1 MGGSSNTFLIYKN
14 HLYKN
19 KKAQIERKIKN
30 RLRKVRGSFHV
41 KILRTTSLRYRLRQN
56 FKHNEPEEL
65 VVTKFLVVRKT
76 ESLRHYKT
84 VLINELSETL
94 CQKTR

>member
-41 KILRTTSLRYRLRQN
+41 NQILRTTTLRYRLRQN
-56 FKHNEPEEL
+56 SKHNEPEEL
-65 VVTKFLVVRKT
+65 VVTKFFVVRKKIIIT
-76 ESLRHYKT
+76 
-84 VLINELSETL
+84 
-94 CQKTR
+94 